1 MELKSAPCFNR
12 NVLDLADFSIL
23 NREMFQIN
31 AFIFR
36 AVITDL
42 SQASLIAAAFL
53 YPLCPFSFITA

>member
-1 MELKSAPCFNR
+1 M
-12 NVLDLADFSIL
+12 
-23 NREMFQIN
+23 EMFQIN